1 MNPLQ
6 ALITVTYI
14 AGKGGLARLFP
25 AYFNLHYVRRITM
38 KEPLKDYK
46 EKRDFDD
53 TPEPEGCVVEG
64 GSHSSFVIQKHDASN
79 LHYDLRLESEGVMK
93 SWAVPKGPS
102 MDPKVRRL
110 AVPTEDHPLSYNTFE
125 GVIPEGNYGAGTVI
139 VWDRGTFKNTKGEDV
154 SFAENLKEGHATI
167 VFNGEKLK
175 GKFALIR
182 TKRGGKR
189 LQWLF
194 FKMKDDYAKPGS
206 DVLSE
211 EPNSVKTGRSLEEVA
226 EQEAPSELSDFQ

>member
-1 MNPLQ
+1 MSD
-6 ALITVTYI
+6 
-14 AGKGGLARLFP
+14 
-25 AYFNLHYVRRITM
+25 
-38 KEPLKDYK
+38 PLKDYK
-46 EKRDFDD
+46 DKRDFGD
-53 TPEPEGCVVEG
+53 TPEPEGVVGETDG
-64 GSHSSFVIQKHDASN
+64 LPVFVIQKHDARN

-110 AVPTEDHPLSYNTFE
+110 AVPTEDHPMSYNDFE

-139 VWDRGTFKNTKGEDV
+139 VWDRGTFQNTKGEDA
-154 SFAENLKEGHATI
+154 SFSKNLEEGHATI
-167 VFNGEKLK
+167 LLGGEKLY

-194 FKMKDDYAKPGS
+194 FKMKDEYSEPGS
-206 DVLSE
+206 DVLSDK
-211 EPNSVKTGRSLEEVA
+211 PNSVKTGRSLAEVA
-226 EQEAPSELSDFQ
+226 EQESPSELDDFQ